1 MRRLNKMKTFILFT
15 ICLSVTLNVVD
26 CENATNVQSDFSDD
40 IIEEGRTLIHNT
52 LKRFMV
58 IAPAIFFKLGIAF
71 TLLLIVTLV
80 AANNG
85 FIGFLILVVG
95 LSTVLSRFQSR
106 PTPIIQPAPAALPV
120 SFASFPQYAQQY
132 AHQYGHHHHHPWI
145 DRSDNAETL
154 QKASKTVNGYYGVQQ
169 DNFDNNFNY
178 DSNAD
183 TRNTGVYYKNRF
195 TASPYSTQ

>member
-1 MRRLNKMKTFILFT
+1 MRRLNKMKIFLCFI
-15 ICLSVTLNVVD
+15 ICFAITLNIVD
-26 CENATNVQSDFSDD
+26 CENATNVESDFTDD
-40 IIEEGRTLIHNT
+40 IIEEGRTLVHNT

-106 PTPIIQPAPAALPV
+106 PTPIIQSAPAALPI
-120 SFASFPQYAQQY
+120 SYA
-132 AHQYGHHHHHPWI
+132 ALSHYGQHHHHPWI

-154 QKASKTVNGYYGVQQ
+154 QKASKVVNGFYGVQHE
-169 DNFDNNFNY
+169 NYENNFNY
-178 DSNAD
+178 DTNSD
-183 TRNTGVYYKNRF
+183 MRNTGVYYKNRL
-195 TASPYSTQ
+195 TSSPYVTQ